1 MLTAHQERS
10 EHCSAT
16 LQGAIHNPRH
26 VKPQTHQ
33 TPDKHNQD
41 LSNQR
46 HTKPKL
52 RHNVTAL
59 EAHRVL
65 GLGVRVDA
73 GARPRDF
80 FVANF
85 AEIVHNV
92 DTVFAM
98 LLQVILLW

>member
-1 MLTAHQERS
+1 MRKKAKYHIITYLDRVLSSQQLVPLFHTSTHIPIWTNIGVSIR
-10 EHCSAT
+10 
-16 LQGAIHNPRH
+16 LIGAIPNPRH

-65 GLGVRVDA
+65 GLGV
-73 GARPRDF
+73 
-80 FVANF
+80 
-85 AEIVHNV
+85 
-92 DTVFAM
+92 
-98 LLQVILLW
+98 